1 MKTAVRY
8 YSRSGNT
15 RLLAEAIAKGAGVP
29 AVSVDAA
36 DAALSEQVDV
46 LFIGGALYA
55 YGLDSHLKTYLAG
68 LDGSKVK
75 KAVVFS
81 TSWLS
86 KHSLALI
93 KDALTAKGIAVEE
106 KTLYAKNKPSAGYL
120 KEAEEVAKKYVLE
133 N

>member
-15 RLLAEAIAKGAGVP
+15 KLLAEAIATGAGVP

-36 DAALSEQVDV
+36 DAALSEPVDL

-55 YGLDSHLKTYLAG
+55 YGLDSHLKIYLAG
-68 LDGSKVK
+68 LDGGKVK

-93 KDALTAKGIAVEE
+93 KDALTAKGIEVEE
-106 KTLYAKNKPSAGYL
+106 KTLYAKNKLSADYL
-120 KEAEEVAKKYVLE
+120 KEAETFARNYSAE